1 MLSRARRGMERPTA
15 VCRDADG
22 RNWPPRPVC
31 AGLRDFSDLPSAE
44 HVKIVSAMRH
54 AAITQMTASAES
66 VAAAADLL
74 EDFAHAR
81 RAGATG
87 GLIPRGPAAS

>member
-1 MLSRARRGMERPTA
+1 VLSRARRGMERPTA

-44 HVKIVSAMRH
+44 HVKIVSAMRY
-54 AAITQMTASAES
+54 AAITQKTASAGR
-66 VAAAADLL
+66 VAVAADLL
-74 EDFAHAR
+74 ENFARVR

-87 GLIPRGPAAS
+87 GRIPRGTAAP

>member
-44 HVKIVSAMRH
+44 HVKIVSAMRY

-66 VAAAADLL
+66 VAVAADLL
-74 EDFAHAR
+74 GNTARAR
-81 RAGATG
+81 RSGATG
-87 GLIPRGPAAS
+87 GRIPRGTAAP